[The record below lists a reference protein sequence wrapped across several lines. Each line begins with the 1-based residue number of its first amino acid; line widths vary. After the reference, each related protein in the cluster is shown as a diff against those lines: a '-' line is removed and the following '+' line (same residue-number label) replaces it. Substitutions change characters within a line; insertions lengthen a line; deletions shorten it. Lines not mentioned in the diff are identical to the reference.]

1 LIALNLIIV
10 NLHTTKETTMNHE
23 NPWDLALPLITS
35 NGEADKLNT
44 TTIEI
49 LNRLSDRANPNTGFA
64 ITRPDE
70 LARDAKRP
78 IEEIRKELT
87 ELVKA
92 EIIKPVVTI
101 EQGLF
106 MVHPRLMSLAHFSM
120 QQGA

>member
-1 LIALNLIIV
+1 
-10 NLHTTKETTMNHE
+10 MNYE
-23 NPWDLALPLITS
+23 NPWDIALPLISAT
-35 NGEADKLNT
+35 GEADKLNT
-44 TTIEI
+44 NTIEV

-70 LARDAKRP
+70 LARDAKRS

-92 EIIKPVVTI
+92 EIIKPVITI

-106 MVHPRLMSLAHFSM
+106 MVHPRLTNLSHSSVQPEA
-120 QQGA
+120 

>member
-1 LIALNLIIV
+1 
-10 NLHTTKETTMNHE
+10 MNYE
-23 NPWDLALPLITS
+23 NPWDIALPLISAT
-35 NGEADKLNT
+35 GEADKLNT
-44 TTIEI
+44 NTIEV

-70 LARDAKRP
+70 LARDAKRS

-92 EIIKPVVTI
+92 EIIKPVITI

-106 MVHPRLMSLAHFSM
+106 MVHPRLTSLSHSSAHPE
-120 QQGA
+120 A